1 MQQEVLPLLTLQKMI
16 TKFRTKSAD
25 INNDLNDVEQNL
37 IKVNQSYAIPDTVK
51 DNHARIVNLYL
62 NDIKQLRYGSEIK
75 RWTRLPYDKILGMFY
90 TIVYDNDLDAELVNV
105 IIEPLRDVLALHA
118 IKNIPLE
125 FLVTIAVKIEALINN
140 IQIYLQNNVKFLN
153 HEMDKESIEESD
165 RNIDER
171 LVILNDIVTIA
182 DTFVDLRLYKLL

>member
-90 TIVYDNDLDAELVNV
+90 AIVYDNDLDAELVNV

-153 HEMDKESIEESD
+153 REMDKESIEESD